1 MNQYYL
7 YKCPKTTTCSSPRLN
22 FLLIQFRMCGSPYFL
37 VSLDGSIPGN
47 KMPGPTSYAS
57 PFFTLIHKK
66 TNETLNRVT
75 HKECDLNA
83 TTIELLSNIL
93 TKYVH
98 IETFSLIFLRLK
110 ND

>member
-1 MNQYYL
+1 
-7 YKCPKTTTCSSPRLN
+7 
-22 FLLIQFRMCGSPYFL
+22 MCGSPYFL

-75 HKECDLNA
+75 HKGYDFRDDL
-83 TTIELLSNIL
+83 
-93 TKYVH
+93 
-98 IETFSLIFLRLK
+98 
-110 ND
+110 